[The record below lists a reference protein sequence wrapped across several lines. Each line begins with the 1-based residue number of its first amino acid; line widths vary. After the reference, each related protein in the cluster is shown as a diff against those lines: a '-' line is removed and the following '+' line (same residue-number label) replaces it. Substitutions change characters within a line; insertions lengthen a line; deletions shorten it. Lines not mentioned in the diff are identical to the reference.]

1 LDDRGKA
8 KLLWQVSAG
17 YRGIF
22 SAAIC
27 VMAVGYIFMF
37 GVPLLAR
44 LAIDVITDPEHLELP
59 AWFAAVAPAVSL
71 EGNNLPLLLNAA
83 FLTILLTA
91 IAGVCLYFRGR
102 FIALASE
109 GIVRQLRDR
118 IYSHLEH
125 LPSRYHDTAD
135 TGDLVQRCSSDM
147 ETVRVFLAGQVIEI
161 SRAILMLIIVL
172 PILFSLDVSM
182 AWLSLATM
190 PLLFVFAVIFFQ
202 KVKSLFLEVDESEAR
217 MTTVLQE
224 NLTGIRVVRAFAR
237 QEYEVD
243 KFAERNRDFRDH
255 NTRLIKILGLYYG
268 MSDLICL
275 GQICLLLVTGAYWVV
290 DGSLTVGTLFAFLT
304 YVGMIIW
311 PIRHMGR
318 VLTDSGK
325 AIVSI
330 GRLAE
335 VLFEPIETQHESE
348 PKGRLAGNIQ
358 FQDLCFAYEPQKP
371 ILKNVNFS
379 ISSGQT
385 LAILGAP
392 GSGKS
397 TIAQLLMRL
406 YDYDGQDG
414 RGSIQL
420 DGHELSELKRKFVR
434 AQISIVLQEAF
445 LYSASIADNLRVGRI
460 DATEDEI
467 EAAARDADIHE
478 SILKFPRGYDS
489 MVGERGVTLSGGQRQ
504 RLALA
509 RALLKK
515 PPILILDDALSA
527 VDTDTEAT
535 ILAALKKSRGAQTTI
550 IVAHRLSTVMHADR
564 IIVLADGKVVQ
575 NGNHVSLAQVPGIY
589 RQLCEIQGAIQQ
601 QVEADISDSEKNQ

>member
-1 LDDRGKA
+1 MDGRGKA

-17 YRGIF
+17 YRLVF
-22 SAAIC
+22 LAAI
-27 VMAVGYIFMF
+27 VSMAVGYLFMF

-44 LAIDVITDPEHLELP
+44 LAIDVITSPEQLTLP
-59 AWFAAVAPAVSL
+59 AWFAALAPSISL
-71 EGNNLPLLLNAA
+71 TSNNLP
-83 FLTILLTA
+83 ILLHAALLTVLLTG
-91 IAGVCLYFRGR
+91 IAGICLYFRGR
-102 FIALASE
+102 YIALASE

-125 LPSRYHDTAD
+125 LPSRYHDKAD

-161 SRAILMLIIVL
+161 SRTILMLIIVL
-172 PILFSLDVSM
+172 PILFSLDTNM
-182 AWLSLATM
+182 AWLSLSTM
-190 PLLFVFAVIFFQ
+190 PILFIFAVIFFQ
-202 KVKSLFLEVDESEAR
+202 RVKSLFLEVDESEAR

-237 QEYEVD
+237 QEFEAD
-243 KFAERNRDFRDH
+243 KFAERNRDFRDQ
-255 NTRLIKILGLYYG
+255 NTRLIKLLGVYYG
-268 MSDLICL
+268 LSDLICL
-275 GQICLLLVTGAYWVV
+275 GQICLLLVAGAFSVV
-290 DGSLTVGTLFAFLT
+290 EENLTIGTLFAFLT
-304 YVGMIIW
+304 YVSMIIW

-330 GRLAE
+330 GRLSE

-348 PKGRLAGNIQ
+348 PRGRLNGDIV
-358 FQDLCFAYEPQKP
+358 FQDLCFAYEPAKP
-371 ILKNVNFS
+371 ILRNVNFS
-379 ISSGQT
+379 VAAGQT
-385 LAILGAP
+385 IAILGAP

-406 YDYDGQDG
+406 YDYDQ
-414 RGSIQL
+414 GSIQL
-420 DGHELSELKRKFVR
+420 DGHELSELKRKYVR
-434 AQISIVLQEAF
+434 TQISIVLQEAF
-445 LYSASIADNLRVGRI
+445 LYSASIGENLRVGKI
-460 DATEDEI
+460 DAGTDEI
-467 EAAARDADIHE
+467 EQAARDADIHE
-478 SILKFPRGYDS
+478 SILRFPKGYDS

-535 ILAALKKSRGAQTTI
+535 ILAALKERRQSQTTI
-550 IVAHRLSTVMHADR
+550 IVAHRLSTVMHADQ
-564 IIVLADGKVVQ
+564 IIVLADGKVAQ
-575 NGNHVSLAQVPGIY
+575 SGDHASLAKVPGIY
-589 RQLCEIQGAIQQ
+589 MQLCEIQGAIQQ
-601 QVEADISDSEKNQ
+601 QLEVDIFEADKSP